1 MHILQSSSE
10 AADSDLAFICGGE
23 YSVATMKEEDVS
35 KLKVA
40 ELKEELKKRELIVSG
55 LKADLAKRL
64 LEAVKE
70 EVSWLSLLCLHILF
84 SCRRYTI
91 SPEGAQE

>member
-1 MHILQSSSE
+1 
-10 AADSDLAFICGGE
+10 
-23 YSVATMKEEDVS
+23 MKEEDVS

-40 ELKEELKKRELIVSG
+40 ELKEELKKRELAVSG

-70 EVSWLSLLCLHILF
+70 EVMSAIPTVPASIDLM
-84 SCRRYTI
+84 
-91 SPEGAQE
+91 QE

>member
-1 MHILQSSSE
+1 
-10 AADSDLAFICGGE
+10 
-23 YSVATMKEEDVS
+23 MKEEDVA

-40 ELKEELKKRELIVSG
+40 ELKEELKKRDLTVSG

-70 EVSWLSLLCLHILF
+70 EVCRLFLLCLNVLL
-84 SCRRYTI
+84 SCRRLTI
-91 SPEGAQE
+91 SPEGAQRTTIRCSHRRVAC